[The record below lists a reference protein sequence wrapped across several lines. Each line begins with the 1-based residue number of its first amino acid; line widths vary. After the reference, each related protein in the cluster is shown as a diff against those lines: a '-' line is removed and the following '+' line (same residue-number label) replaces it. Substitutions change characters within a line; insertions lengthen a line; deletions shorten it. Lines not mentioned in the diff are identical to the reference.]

1 MNEEVKSNEI
11 EIEEVKKEQEEV
23 KEEKTSK
30 KEEKAHKKEEKK
42 EKKDK
47 FEKKLEAK
55 EEELSKAKEEI
66 EKYKNLYLE
75 TLANLAN
82 QRKLYE
88 KDYQNALRYASQDL
102 TEKLLPSFE
111 MFSMVIESVDNL
123 PPEVAPYV
131 QGFSMIYRQMVQA
144 LESEGVSEIVV
155 KVGDK
160 YDYKIHSAMETQEIT
175 DDALVD
181 TVTKVIRKGYKI
193 HDRLIKPAT
202 VIVGKKKVNE
212 EVKENNENNT
222 QAEA

>member
-1 MNEEVKSNEI
+1 MAED
-11 EIEEVKKEQEEV
+11 VKKEVEIEVQEN
-23 KEEKTSK
+23 K
-30 KEEKAHKKEEKK
+30 KEEKKSAKEEKK

-47 FEKKLEAK
+47 FDKKLEEK
-55 EEELSKAKEEI
+55 ENQIQSLNEQLESFKD
-66 EKYKNLYLE
+66 KYYR
-75 TLANLAN
+75 AIADMDN
-82 QRKLYE
+82 QRKQYE
-88 KDYQNALRYASQDL
+88 KEYRNALRYSAQDL
-102 TEKLLPSFE
+102 AEKLIPSFE